1 MEEKVINLV
10 EETVKRIKELA
21 QARIDVEN
29 KKNELDVH
37 ERDLQS
43 IVNVLGVESKDY
55 LVKKN
60 LIDMTVDA
68 VKQSEANVEKLSFK
82 KSELKPVLDAV
93 AEEFQNALKAEQE
106 TEYEI
111 RLGENDDRGYPM
123 GRRAYNQLMTY
134 LNERVEWTAKTAAQ
148 LMVLV
153 ANMNEN
159 EAHVKS
165 KSFDNVIKLRSSNVL
180 VLYHSILENMSGKG
194 YNTAKDFLTVWA
206 NCGQA
211 ITNAVR
217 SASNE
222 RKPSSENRN
231 IPRPSNCRHRVAVNR
246 LDQADEKH
254 QTLRLNLY
262 NKSNRCAQSRRVMFA
277 DARRPA

>member
-1 MEEKVINLV
+1 MLERVNYSV
-10 EETVKRIKELA
+10 DDTVKRIKDLA
-21 QARIDVEN
+21 QARLDVEN
-29 KKNELDVH
+29 KKNELNVH
-37 ERDLQS
+37 ERDLES

-68 VKQSEANVEKLSFK
+68 IKQGESNVEKLSFK
-82 KSELKPVLDAV
+82 KSELKPILDAV
-93 AEEFQNALKAEQE
+93 AEEFQNALKTEQE

-111 RLGENDDRGYPM
+111 RLGENDSRGYPM
-123 GRRAYNQLMTY
+123 GRRAYTQLMTY

-153 ANMNEN
+153 SNMKEN
-159 EAHVKS
+159 EDHVKS

-206 NCGQA
+206 SCGQE

-217 SASNE
+217 EVHKSHESTRELGTKLNLIE
-222 RKPSSENRN
+222 DEFDKSFDDLSSEDNEVVTTKEE
-231 IPRPSNCRHRVAVNR
+231 VAPE
-246 LDQADEKH
+246 A
-254 QTLRLNLY
+254 
-262 NKSNRCAQSRRVMFA
+262 
-277 DARRPA
+277 

>member
-10 EETVKRIKELA
+10 DETVKRIKDLA

-29 KKNELDVH
+29 KKNEIAVH
-37 ERDLQS
+37 ERDLES
-43 IVNVLGVESKDY
+43 IANVLGVDSKDF

-60 LIDMTVDA
+60 LIDITADA
-68 VKQSEANVEKLSFK
+68 LKQCERNVEKLSFK

-93 AEEFQNALKAEQE
+93 AEEFQNALKSEQE

-111 RLGENDDRGYPM
+111 RLGENDERGFPM
-123 GRRAYNQLMTY
+123 GRRAFTQLMTY

-153 ANMNEN
+153 ANMKEN
-159 EAHVKS
+159 ESHVKA
-165 KSFDNVIKLRSSNVL
+165 KNFDNVIKLRASNVL

-194 YNTAKDFLTVWA
+194 FNTAKDFLTMWA

-211 ITNAVR
+211 LTNAVR
-217 SASNE
+217 EVHKVHESTRELGAN
-222 RKPSSENRN
+222 
-231 IPRPSNCRHRVAVNR
+231 
-246 LDQADEKH
+246 
-254 QTLRLNLY
+254 LNLIEDEFD
-262 NKSNRCAQSRRVMFA
+262 KSFDDLPHDENVVTIKDEVAPEA
-277 DARRPA
+277 

>member
-10 EETVKRIKELA
+10 EETVVRIKELA
-21 QARIDVEN
+21 QARLDVES

-43 IVNVLGVESKDY
+43 IANVLGVESKDY

-68 VKQSEANVEKLSFK
+68 VKEYEANVEKLSFK

-106 TEYEI
+106 TEYDI
-111 RLGENDDRGYPM
+111 RLGENDERGYPM

-153 ANMNEN
+153 ANMIEN
-159 EAHVKS
+159 EPHVKS

-217 SASNE
+217 EVHKVHESTRE
-222 RKPSSENRN
+222 LGTK
-231 IPRPSNCRHRVAVNR
+231 
-246 LDQADEKH
+246 
-254 QTLRLNLY
+254 LNLIEDEFD
-262 NKSNRCAQSRRVMFA
+262 KSFDDLPHDDVEVVSTKDEVAPEV
-277 DARRPA
+277 

>member
-10 EETVKRIKELA
+10 EETVKRIKDLA
-21 QARIDVEN
+21 QARLDVES
-29 KKNELDVH
+29 KKNELSVH
-37 ERDLQS
+37 ERDLES

-60 LIDMTVDA
+60 LIDLTADA
-68 VKQSEANVEKLSFK
+68 VKQSEIRVDSLSFK

-106 TEYEI
+106 TEYRI
-111 RLGENDDRGYPM
+111 KLGDFDERGYPM
-123 GRRAYNQLMTY
+123 GRKAYNQLKTY

-153 ANMNEN
+153 SNMNEN
-159 EAHVKS
+159 DEHVKS

-194 YNTAKDFLTVWA
+194 YNTAKDFLTMWA

-217 SASNE
+217 MIHKEHDSTRE
-222 RKPSSENRN
+222 LGTK
-231 IPRPSNCRHRVAVNR
+231 
-246 LDQADEKH
+246 
-254 QTLRLNLY
+254 LNLIEDEFD
-262 NKSNRCAQSRRVMFA
+262 KSFDDLPTDVGTITTKDEVAPEV
-277 DARRPA
+277 

>member
-10 EETVKRIKELA
+10 DETVKRINELA
-21 QARIDVEN
+21 QARLDVEN
-29 KKNELDVH
+29 KKNELNVH
-37 ERDLQS
+37 ERDLSS
-43 IVNVLGVESKDY
+43 IANVLGVDSKDY

-60 LIDMTVDA
+60 LIDLTADALKESESNVDR
-68 VKQSEANVEKLSFK
+68 LSFK

-111 RLGENDDRGYPM
+111 RLGENDERGFPM
-123 GRRAYNQLMTY
+123 GRRAFAQLMTY

-153 ANMNEN
+153 ANMKEN

-165 KSFDNVIKLRSSNVL
+165 KAFDNVIKLRSSNVL

-194 YNTAKDFLTVWA
+194 YNTAKDFLTLWA
-206 NCGQA
+206 NSGQA

-217 SASNE
+217 EVHKVHESTRE
-222 RKPSSENRN
+222 LGTK
-231 IPRPSNCRHRVAVNR
+231 
-246 LDQADEKH
+246 
-254 QTLRLNLY
+254 LNLIEDEFD
-262 NKSNRCAQSRRVMFA
+262 KSFDDLPFDENSVTSTKDEVAPEA
-277 DARRPA
+277 

>member
-1 MEEKVINLV
+1 MEEKVMNLV
-10 EETVKRIKELA
+10 EETVKRIKDLA
-21 QARIDVEN
+21 QARLDVES
-29 KKNELDVH
+29 KKNELNVH
-37 ERDLQS
+37 ERDLES
-43 IVNVLGVESKDY
+43 IANVLGVESKDY

-60 LIDMTVDA
+60 LIDITADTI
-68 VKQSEANVEKLSFK
+68 KQYEDNVEKLSFK

-93 AEEFQNALKAEQE
+93 AEEFQNALKSEQE

-111 RLGENDDRGYPM
+111 KLGEFDERGYPM

-165 KSFDNVIKLRSSNVL
+165 KSFDNIIKLRSSNVL

-194 YNTAKDFLTVWA
+194 FNTAKDFLTVWA
-206 NCGQA
+206 NCGQE

-217 SASNE
+217 EVHKVHESTRELGA
-222 RKPSSENRN
+222 K
-231 IPRPSNCRHRVAVNR
+231 
-246 LDQADEKH
+246 
-254 QTLRLNLY
+254 LNLIEDEFD
-262 NKSNRCAQSRRVMFA
+262 KSFDDLPQEEAVVTTKDEVA
-277 DARRPA
+277 PEA

>member
-10 EETVKRIKELA
+10 DETVKRIKDLA
-21 QARIDVEN
+21 QARLDVEN

-43 IVNVLGVESKDY
+43 IANVLGVESKDY

-68 VKQSEANVEKLSFK
+68 IKKSEADVKNLSFK

-111 RLGENDDRGYPM
+111 RLGENDERGYPM
-123 GRRAYNQLMTY
+123 GRRAFTQLMTY

-153 ANMNEN
+153 ANMKEN
-159 EAHVKS
+159 ETHVKS
-165 KSFDNVIKLRSSNVL
+165 KNFDNVIKLRSSNVL

-206 NCGQA
+206 NCGQS

-217 SASNE
+217 EVHKVHESTRE
-222 RKPSSENRN
+222 LGTK
-231 IPRPSNCRHRVAVNR
+231 
-246 LDQADEKH
+246 
-254 QTLRLNLY
+254 LNLIEDEFD
-262 NKSNRCAQSRRVMFA
+262 KSFDVLPNEDTEGVTSKDEVAPEV
-277 DARRPA
+277 

>member
-10 EETVKRIKELA
+10 EETVVRIKELA
-21 QARIDVEN
+21 QARLDVES

-165 KSFDNVIKLRSSNVL
+165 KNFNNVIKLRSSNIL

-194 YNTAKDFLTVWA
+194 FNTAKDFLTVWA

-217 SASNE
+217 EVHKIHESTRELGS
-222 RKPSSENRN
+222 K
-231 IPRPSNCRHRVAVNR
+231 
-246 LDQADEKH
+246 
-254 QTLRLNLY
+254 LNLIEDEFD
-262 NKSNRCAQSRRVMFA
+262 KSFDDLPTDDVEVVTTKDEVAPEV
-277 DARRPA
+277 

>member
-10 EETVKRIKELA
+10 DETVKRIKDLA
-21 QARIDVEN
+21 QARLDVES
-29 KKNELDVH
+29 KKNELNVH
-37 ERDLQS
+37 ERDLES

-68 VKQSEANVEKLSFK
+68 VKQSENDVEKLSFK
-82 KSELKPVLDAV
+82 KSEPKPILDTV

-111 RLGENDDRGYPM
+111 RLGENDERGYPM
-123 GRRAYNQLMTY
+123 GRRAFTQLMTY

-153 ANMNEN
+153 SNMKEN
-159 EAHVKS
+159 ETHVKS

-206 NCGQA
+206 NCGQE

-217 SASNE
+217 EVHKVHVSTRE
-222 RKPSSENRN
+222 LGTK
-231 IPRPSNCRHRVAVNR
+231 
-246 LDQADEKH
+246 
-254 QTLRLNLY
+254 LNLIEDEFD
-262 NKSNRCAQSRRVMFA
+262 KSFDDLPHEDNEVVTTKDEVA
-277 DARRPA
+277 P

>member
-21 QARIDVEN
+21 QARIDADS
-29 KKNELDVH
+29 KRNELSVH
-37 ERDLQS
+37 ERDLES

-60 LIDMTVDA
+60 LIDIATND
-68 VKQSEANVEKLSFK
+68 VKQLEEKVENLSYK

-93 AEEFQNALKAEQE
+93 TEEFQNALKLEQE

-111 RLGENDDRGYPM
+111 KLGENDVRGYPM
-123 GRRAYNQLMTY
+123 GRKAFTQLMTY

-153 ANMNEN
+153 SNMKEN
-159 EAHVKS
+159 EQHVKS
-165 KSFDNVIKLRSSNVL
+165 KTFDNVIKLRSSNVL

-194 YNTAKDFLTVWA
+194 FNTAKDFLTLWA
-206 NCGQA
+206 NCGQD

-217 SASNE
+217 EVHKSHEATRE
-222 RKPSSENRN
+222 LGAK
-231 IPRPSNCRHRVAVNR
+231 
-246 LDQADEKH
+246 
-254 QTLRLNLY
+254 LNLIEDEF
-262 NKSNRCAQSRRVMFA
+262 NKSFDDLPHTDEEVLTTKEEVAPEA
-277 DARRPA
+277 

>member
-10 EETVKRIKELA
+10 DETVKRIKDLA

-29 KKNELDVH
+29 KKNEIAVH
-37 ERDLQS
+37 ERDLES
-43 IVNVLGVESKDY
+43 IANVLGADSKDF

-60 LIDMTVDA
+60 LIDITADA
-68 VKQSEANVEKLSFK
+68 LKQCENNVEKLSFK

-93 AEEFQNALKAEQE
+93 AEEFQNALKSEQE

-111 RLGENDDRGYPM
+111 RLGENDERGFPM
-123 GRRAYNQLMTY
+123 GRRAFTQLMTY

-153 ANMNEN
+153 ANMKEN
-159 EAHVKS
+159 EPHVKA
-165 KSFDNVIKLRSSNVL
+165 KNFDNVIKLRASNVL

-194 YNTAKDFLTVWA
+194 FNTAKEFLTVWA

-217 SASNE
+217 DVHKIHESTRELGA
-222 RKPSSENRN
+222 K
-231 IPRPSNCRHRVAVNR
+231 
-246 LDQADEKH
+246 
-254 QTLRLNLY
+254 LNLIEDEFD
-262 NKSNRCAQSRRVMFA
+262 KSFDDLPHDYAQVVSTKDEVA
-277 DARRPA
+277 PEA

>member
-10 EETVKRIKELA
+10 DETVKRINDLA
-21 QARIDVEN
+21 QARLDVES
-29 KKNELDVH
+29 KKNELNVH
-37 ERDLQS
+37 ERDLSS
-43 IVNVLGVESKDY
+43 IANVLGVDSKDY

-60 LIDMTVDA
+60 LIDISTDA
-68 VKQSEANVEKLSFK
+68 IKQREDDVERLSFK
-82 KSELKPVLDAV
+82 KSELKPILDAV

-111 RLGENDDRGYPM
+111 CLGENDERGFPM
-123 GRRAYNQLMTY
+123 GRRAFTQLMTY

-153 ANMNEN
+153 ANMKEN

-165 KSFDNVIKLRSSNVL
+165 KSFNNVIKLRSSNVL

-194 YNTAKDFLTVWA
+194 YNTAKDFLTLWA

-217 SASNE
+217 DIHKIHESTRE
-222 RKPSSENRN
+222 LGTK
-231 IPRPSNCRHRVAVNR
+231 
-246 LDQADEKH
+246 
-254 QTLRLNLY
+254 LNLIEDEFD
-262 NKSNRCAQSRRVMFA
+262 KSFDDLPIDENSVTSTKDEVAPEA
-277 DARRPA
+277 

>member
-10 EETVKRIKELA
+10 DETVKRIKDLA
-21 QARIDVEN
+21 QARLDVEN
-29 KKNELDVH
+29 KKNELNVH
-37 ERDLQS
+37 ERDLSS
-43 IVNVLGVESKDY
+43 IANVLGADSKDY

-60 LIDMTVDA
+60 LIDMTADA
-68 VKQSEANVEKLSFK
+68 LKESESNVERLSFK

-111 RLGENDDRGYPM
+111 RLGENDERGFPM
-123 GRRAYNQLMTY
+123 GRRAFAQLMTY

-153 ANMNEN
+153 ANMKEN

-165 KSFDNVIKLRSSNVL
+165 KAFDNVIKLRSSNVL

-194 YNTAKDFLTVWA
+194 YNTAKDFLTLWA
-206 NCGQA
+206 NSGQA

-217 SASNE
+217 DVHKSHESTRALGT
-222 RKPSSENRN
+222 K
-231 IPRPSNCRHRVAVNR
+231 
-246 LDQADEKH
+246 
-254 QTLRLNLY
+254 LNLIEDEFD
-262 NKSNRCAQSRRVMFA
+262 KSFDDLPFDEESVVSTKDEVAPEA
-277 DARRPA
+277 

>member
-1 MEEKVINLV
+1 MEDKVINLV
-10 EETVKRIKELA
+10 DETVKRIKDLA

-29 KKNELDVH
+29 KKNELIVH
-37 ERDLQS
+37 ERDLES

-60 LIDMTVDA
+60 LIDMTADA
-68 VKQSEANVEKLSFK
+68 IKQAENNVEKLSFK
-82 KSELKPVLDAV
+82 KSELKPVLDTIT
-93 AEEFQNALKAEQE
+93 EEFQNALKSEQE

-123 GRRAYNQLMTY
+123 GRRAYTQLMTY

-153 ANMNEN
+153 ANMKEN
-159 EAHVKS
+159 ETHVKS
-165 KSFDNVIKLRSSNVL
+165 KNFDNVIKLRSSNVL

-206 NCGQA
+206 NCGQE

-217 SASNE
+217 EVHKVHESTRE
-222 RKPSSENRN
+222 LGTK
-231 IPRPSNCRHRVAVNR
+231 
-246 LDQADEKH
+246 
-254 QTLRLNLY
+254 LNLIEDEFD
-262 NKSNRCAQSRRVMFA
+262 KSFDDLPHEDNEVVTTKDEVAPEA
-277 DARRPA
+277 

>member
-10 EETVKRIKELA
+10 DETVSRIKELA
-21 QARIDVEN
+21 QARLDVEN
-29 KKNELDVH
+29 KKNELNVH
-37 ERDLQS
+37 ERDLES
-43 IVNVLGVESKDY
+43 IANVLGVDSKDY

-60 LIDMTVDA
+60 LIDMTADA
-68 VKQSEANVEKLSFK
+68 VKQCESNVEKLSFK
-82 KSELKPVLDAV
+82 KSELKPVLDA
-93 AEEFQNALKAEQE
+93 AADEFQNALKAEQE

-111 RLGENDDRGYPM
+111 RLGENDERGYPM
-123 GRRAYNQLMTY
+123 GRRAFNQLMTY

-153 ANMNEN
+153 ANMKEN
-159 EAHVKS
+159 ETHVKS

-206 NCGQA
+206 NCGQE

-217 SASNE
+217 EVHKIHESTRELGTKLNQIEDEFDKSFDDLPHSDVE
-222 RKPSSENRN
+222 VVTTKDE
-231 IPRPSNCRHRVAVNR
+231 VAPE
-246 LDQADEKH
+246 A
-254 QTLRLNLY
+254 
-262 NKSNRCAQSRRVMFA
+262 
-277 DARRPA
+277 

>member
-10 EETVKRIKELA
+10 DETVKRINDLA
-21 QARIDVEN
+21 QARLDVEN
-29 KKNELDVH
+29 KKNELNVH
-37 ERDLQS
+37 ERDLSS
-43 IVNVLGVESKDY
+43 IANVLGADSKDY

-60 LIDMTVDA
+60 LIDVTADA
-68 VKQSEANVEKLSFK
+68 LKESESNVERLSFK
-82 KSELKPVLDAV
+82 KSELKPILDAV

-111 RLGENDDRGYPM
+111 RLGENDERGFPM
-123 GRRAYNQLMTY
+123 GRRAFTQLMTY

-153 ANMNEN
+153 ANMKEN

-165 KSFDNVIKLRSSNVL
+165 KAFDNVIKLRSSNVL

-194 YNTAKDFLTVWA
+194 YNTAKDFLTLWA
-206 NCGQA
+206 NSGQA

-217 SASNE
+217 EVHKSHEAT
-222 RKPSSENRN
+222 RALGTK
-231 IPRPSNCRHRVAVNR
+231 
-246 LDQADEKH
+246 
-254 QTLRLNLY
+254 LNLIEDEFD
-262 NKSNRCAQSRRVMFA
+262 KSFDDLPFDENSVTSTKDEVAPEA
-277 DARRPA
+277 

>member
-10 EETVKRIKELA
+10 DETVKRIKDLA
-21 QARIDVEN
+21 QARLDVEN

-43 IVNVLGVESKDY
+43 IANVLGVESKDY

-68 VKQSEANVEKLSFK
+68 VKQSEENVERLSFK

-93 AEEFQNALKAEQE
+93 AEEFQNALKSEQE

-111 RLGENDDRGYPM
+111 KLGEYDERGYPM
-123 GRRAYNQLMTY
+123 GRKAYTQLMTY

-153 ANMNEN
+153 SNMNEN
-159 EAHVKS
+159 EQHVKS
-165 KSFDNVIKLRSSNVL
+165 KSFDNVIKLRSSNIL

-194 YNTAKDFLTVWA
+194 YKTAKDFLTVWA

-217 SASNE
+217 EVHKIHESTRE
-222 RKPSSENRN
+222 LGTK
-231 IPRPSNCRHRVAVNR
+231 
-246 LDQADEKH
+246 
-254 QTLRLNLY
+254 LNLIEDEFD
-262 NKSNRCAQSRRVMFA
+262 KSFDDLPFDEESVVSLKDEVAPEA
-277 DARRPA
+277 

>member
-21 QARIDVEN
+21 QARLDVES
-29 KKNELDVH
+29 KKNELVVH
-37 ERDLQS
+37 ERDLES
-43 IVNVLGVESKDY
+43 IVNVLGVDSKDY

-60 LIDMTVDA
+60 LIDLTTDA
-68 VKQSEANVEKLSFK
+68 VKQSESRVESLSFK
-82 KSELKPVLDAV
+82 KSELKPVLDAA

-111 RLGENDDRGYPM
+111 KLGEYDERGYPM
-123 GRRAYNQLMTY
+123 GRKAYNQLMTY

-153 ANMNEN
+153 SNMNEN
-159 EAHVKS
+159 EKHVKS

-194 YNTAKDFLTVWA
+194 YNTAKDFLTMWA

-211 ITNAVR
+211 LTNAVR
-217 SASNE
+217 DVHKSHESTRE
-222 RKPSSENRN
+222 LGTK
-231 IPRPSNCRHRVAVNR
+231 
-246 LDQADEKH
+246 
-254 QTLRLNLY
+254 LNLIEDEFD
-262 NKSNRCAQSRRVMFA
+262 KSFDDLEPTDECVITTKDEVAPEV
-277 DARRPA
+277 

>member
-10 EETVKRIKELA
+10 DETVKRINDLA
-21 QARIDVEN
+21 QARLDVEN
-29 KKNELDVH
+29 KKNELNVH
-37 ERDLQS
+37 ERDLSS
-43 IVNVLGVESKDY
+43 IANVLGADSKDY

-60 LIDMTVDA
+60 LIDMTADA
-68 VKQSEANVEKLSFK
+68 LKESESNVERLSFK

-93 AEEFQNALKAEQE
+93 AEEFQNALKTEQE

-111 RLGENDDRGYPM
+111 RLGENDERGFPM
-123 GRRAYNQLMTY
+123 GRRAFAQLMTY

-153 ANMNEN
+153 ANMKEN

-165 KSFDNVIKLRSSNVL
+165 KAFDNVIKLRSSNVL

-194 YNTAKDFLTVWA
+194 YNTAKDFLTLWA
-206 NCGQA
+206 NSGQA

-217 SASNE
+217 DVHKSHESTRALGT
-222 RKPSSENRN
+222 K
-231 IPRPSNCRHRVAVNR
+231 
-246 LDQADEKH
+246 
-254 QTLRLNLY
+254 LNLIEDEFD
-262 NKSNRCAQSRRVMFA
+262 KSFDDLPFDENSVTSTKDEVAPEA
-277 DARRPA
+277 